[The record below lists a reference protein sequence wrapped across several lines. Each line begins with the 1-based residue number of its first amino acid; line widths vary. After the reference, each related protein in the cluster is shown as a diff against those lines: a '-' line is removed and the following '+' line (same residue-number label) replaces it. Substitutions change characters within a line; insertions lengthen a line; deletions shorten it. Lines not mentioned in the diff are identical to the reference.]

1 MLFLDYILITG
12 AQIDPGHSEEKI
24 IPLGPRNHTLLEGS
38 ISMLNHCRAVHSFAV
53 DTETAVAGILN

>member
-24 IPLGPRNHTLLEGS
+24 IPLGPRNRTFLEGS
-38 ISMLNHCRAVHSFAV
+38 ISMLNHCCGWYITLLLTPRLKLPES
-53 DTETAVAGILN
+53 